1 MNDSPTPALRKDPPE
16 PQQGGPSAQL
26 TALARLLGRQAAR
39 EALRLE
45 GKVASFPTAI
55 GDFDNGTSIRPT

>member
-39 EALRLE
+39 EALRRE

-55 GDFDNGTSIRPT
+55 GDFDNGNSIRPT